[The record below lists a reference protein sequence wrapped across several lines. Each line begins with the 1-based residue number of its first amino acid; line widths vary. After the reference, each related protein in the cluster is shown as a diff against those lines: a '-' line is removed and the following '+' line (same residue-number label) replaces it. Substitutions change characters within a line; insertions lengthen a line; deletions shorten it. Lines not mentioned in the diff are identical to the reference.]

1 MVTTFGLSFDALEKE
16 FDPVKAKILS
26 LVNLPR
32 KYHFYGCKVFVKKYV
47 LVMPNNLNADVLA
60 ENEKRLA
67 NKSSSFSG
75 SGIIMNSIL
84 RKGRYKKLLD
94 ATTLVGH

>member
-32 KYHFYGCKVFVKKYV
+32 KYHFYGCKVFVKKW
-47 LVMPNNLNADVLA
+47 PFPA
-60 ENEKRLA
+60 
-67 NKSSSFSG
+67 SFSFIVG
-75 SGIIMNSIL
+75 LFLKIKIQFLQHINVKIVHSVSHAGIRTHAS
-84 RKGRYKKLLD
+84 
-94 ATTLVGH
+94 

>member
-1 MVTTFGLSFDALEKE
+1 
-16 FDPVKAKILS
+16 
-26 LVNLPR
+26 
-32 KYHFYGCKVFVKKYV
+32 
-47 LVMPNNLNADVLA
+47 MPNNLNADVLA